1 MKRSSNETD
10 NYDFL
15 DEINNSDSD
24 SKLAGDETSEKS
36 DIFGLDSN
44 IINNHRKSLTATSSS
59 TSIKRQQFLQKKLFS
74 KI

>member
-15 DEINNSDSD
+15 DEINNSDSE
-24 SKLAGDETSEKS
+24 SKIVGDETS
-36 DIFGLDSN
+36 DIFGMDSN

-59 TSIKRQQFLQKKLFS
+59 TSIKRQQFLQKKLVF
-74 KI
+74 KT